1 MGINIVYNLSN
12 QETKA
17 FISNKIALAAEYYKN
32 KAVYYYGRFTGQ
44 IPSDYILQHSRE
56 WRQFAP
62 VCDALVLDSHQS
74 EYLFHIFVQS
84 RNEVFNAI
92 MAEVSAQNDS
102 TDTTREPGFR
112 PQRRFN
118 FDRYSEEFASAFGK
132 KVNDELPPQELALAV
147 EILGSREIVPIP
159 ELRGLR
165 AVRLSDTQREK
176 LKPLAMSLMKS
187 ELAALPQPASGT
199 MWVPMP
205 PEPTVRRET
214 MPTGIDPRFDRD
226 KQAFLENVK
235 KILSKKQVEKW
246 ITNSQEAQKNIESD
260 RERFPTRSLRF
271 SYDQRSGRDNNSP
284 TNRSPR
290 PRFESSNSGRGK

>member
-92 MAEVSAQNDS
+92 MAEVPLRTIQP
-102 TDTTREPGFR
+102 TR
-112 PQRRFN
+112 
-118 FDRYSEEFASAFGK
+118 
-132 KVNDELPPQELALAV
+132 
-147 EILGSREIVPIP
+147 LGSRDFVP
-159 ELRGLR
+159 
-165 AVRLSDTQREK
+165 
-176 LKPLAMSLMKS
+176 S
-187 ELAALPQPASGT
+187 EDSIS
-199 MWVPMP
+199 
-205 PEPTVRRET
+205 
-214 MPTGIDPRFDRD
+214 TGIRRNSHPLLGRKSTMNCLPR
-226 KQAFLENVK
+226 
-235 KILSKKQVEKW
+235 SSPW
-246 ITNSQEAQKNIESD
+246 PW
-260 RERFPTRSLRF
+260 RF
-271 SYDQRSGRDNNSP
+271 
-284 TNRSPR
+284 
-290 PRFESSNSGRGK
+290 